1 MGYSQKVKL
10 TFLERL
16 KIEKNITKL
25 AKEFGMSRTTC
36 YKWIN
41 ENNENEI
48 TSDPVDVV
56 EIEKINEDENNELSS
71 NRKKHNFK
79 LFETLSD
86 VRFAKEHNISRERAR
101 QLRKKYAPH
110 TNTHVNLFE
119 AKKQKIETS
128 ILEYIKNNK
137 TSIVI
142 IDFLKQYNIPFK
154 LQHGS
159 NIWCKITKQK
169 FIEIAKENNIE
180 IIFKYDFSKNLRNH
194 HGYNCSRKGCY
205 CDIYKLAN
213 CIRMYFFNKDIKYSM
228 RTIDFMA
235 NEYLEFYK
243 NDKSRYHKDFYDII
257 KSELAQDDMF

>member
-25 AKEFGMSRTTC
+25 AKEFGLSRTTC
-36 YKWIN
+36 YKWIKTKDGIFAI
-41 ENNENEI
+41 EENEGE
-48 TSDPVDVV
+48 TTPSVV
-56 EIEKINEDENNELSS
+56 TEFPS
-71 NRKKHNFK
+71 NRKKHNFE

-86 VRFAKEHNISRERAR
+86 VQFAKEHDISRERAR

-180 IIFKYDFSKNLRNH
+180 ITFKYDFSKNLRNH
-194 HGYNCSRKGCY
+194 HGYNCGRKGCH

-228 RTIDFMA
+228 RTIDVMA

-243 NDKSRYHKDFYDII
+243 NDNSRYHKDFYDII